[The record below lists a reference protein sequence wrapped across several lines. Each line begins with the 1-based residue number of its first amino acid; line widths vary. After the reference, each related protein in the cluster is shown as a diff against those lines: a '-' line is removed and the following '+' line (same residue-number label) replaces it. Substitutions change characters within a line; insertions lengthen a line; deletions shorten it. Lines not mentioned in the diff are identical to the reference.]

1 VVGPGAGVTGTPP
14 YLVLAAGA
22 DLDAAAAELGR
33 QGWRL
38 HPGLAPPEEPWDL
51 GPARLIA
58 VAPLPDLA
66 AAQAALLCAVRGAGL
81 VVGLDPAAPWAAGF
95 RADLRSLAPAPE
107 VAAAPAGDL
116 SPDQRDIL
124 ELLAAGNSIAQAA
137 RLRFLSLRTA
147 NRRVAEA
154 RDALGVATTREA
166 VLAYVRLRG

>member
-1 VVGPGAGVTGTPP
+1 MAPP
-14 YLVLAAGA
+14 YLVLEPGA
-22 DLDAAAAELGR
+22 DLERAAAELGR

-38 HPGLAPPEEPWDL
+38 HRGLEPPVEPWDL
-51 GPARLIA
+51 GPARLVA

-66 AAQAALLCAVRGAGL
+66 AAQAALLCAVRGVGL

-95 RADLRSLAPAPE
+95 RADLRSLAPA
-107 VAAAPAGDL
+107 AAAVGPAPAGDL
-116 SPDQRDIL
+116 SPDQRDLL

-166 VLAYVRLRG
+166 VLAYVRLRDS

>member
-1 VVGPGAGVTGTPP
+1 MPP
-14 YLVLAAGA
+14 YLVLAPGA
-22 DLDAAAAELGR
+22 DLDRTAAELGR

-38 HPGLAPPEEPWDL
+38 HRGLEPPAEPWDL
-51 GPARLIA
+51 GPAKLVA
-58 VAPLPDLA
+58 VAALPDLA
-66 AAQAALLCAVRGAGL
+66 AAEAALLCAVRGAGL

-95 RADLRSLAPAPE
+95 RADLRSLAPATE
-107 VAAAPAGDL
+107 ATAAPAGDL

-166 VLAYVRLRG
+166 VLAWVRLRDGR

>member
-1 VVGPGAGVTGTPP
+1 MGVLAPP
-14 YLVLAAGA
+14 YLVLDPGA
-22 DLDAAAAELGR
+22 DLDRAAAELGR

-38 HPGLAPPEEPWDL
+38 HRGLAPPEEPWDL
-51 GPARLIA
+51 GPARLVA
-58 VAPLPDLA
+58 VALLPDLA

-95 RADLRSLAPAPE
+95 RADLRSLAPA
-107 VAAAPAGDL
+107 VAAPGPVPAGDL
-116 SPDQRDIL
+116 SPDQRDL
-124 ELLAAGNSIAQAA
+124 LDLLAAGNSIAQAA

-166 VLAYVRLRG
+166 VLAYVRLRDSR

>member
-1 VVGPGAGVTGTPP
+1 MAAPP
-14 YLVLAAGA
+14 YLMLGAGE

-33 QGWRL
+33 QGWRV
-38 HPGLAPPEEPWDL
+38 HPGLTPPEEPWDL
-51 GPARLIA
+51 GPAKLVA
-58 VAPLPDLA
+58 VAPLLDLA

-81 VVGLDPAAPWAAGF
+81 VVGLDPGSPWAAGF
-95 RADLRSLAPAPE
+95 RADLRSLAAASQ

-124 ELLAAGNSIAQAA
+124 ELLAAGNSISQAA
-137 RLRFLSLRTA
+137 WLRFLSLRTA

-166 VLAYVRLRG
+166 VLAYVRLRN